1 MEETKD
7 IKTEKTNVIKE
18 DETEVI
24 QTEESKDFNT
34 ETLMRLDLLNRQMAD
49 LLQMQRKMALGS
61 EYITAREL
69 SELLGEKLSTIYAR
83 VHSRKIPFYKPGGKV
98 LLFKLDEIQEWIQSG
113 RRSTIDE
120 LRERI

>member
-7 IKTEKTNVIKE
+7 IKTVKTNVIKE
-18 DETEVI
+18 DETKVI

-49 LLQMQRKMALGS
+49 LLQMQRKMALGC

-69 SELLGEKLSTIYAR
+69 AELLGEKLSTIYAR